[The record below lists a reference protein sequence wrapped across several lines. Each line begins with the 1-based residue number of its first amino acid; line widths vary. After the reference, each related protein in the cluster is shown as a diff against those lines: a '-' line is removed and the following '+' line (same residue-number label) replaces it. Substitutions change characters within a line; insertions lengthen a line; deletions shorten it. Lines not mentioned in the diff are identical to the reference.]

1 MDEYFIVIYE
11 WIRLFFHV
19 GLYPYLGTL
28 FYTFIFA
35 AIWSASGFLAATIA
49 EMKGHN
55 VLLHFAGGLLVPY
68 AYPITLIFVLHEKFG
83 ENNDAGD
90 FNRLAAKLD
99 ATSFEMTEK
108 IKHNRLKKKL
118 DKLGVDADSEEA
130 KEIIAEEEKV
140 FAKHNALIA
149 ASTQEAMQPEPEEVP
164 VEELAEG
171 EVAPVEMGKAYLDS
185 IAVNEIGERCG
196 PFDLELKNG
205 NRIVAEVI
213 AGTMDDIA
221 IFETID
227 HNGKTKRIRMKYEN
241 IASCELRAKD

>member
-1 MDEYFIVIYE
+1 MNECFIVIYE

-19 GLYPYLGTL
+19 GLYPYWGTL
-28 FYTFIFA
+28 LYTFIFA
-35 AIWSASGFLAATIA
+35 VIWCASGFLAATIA

-68 AYPITLIFVLHEKFG
+68 VYPITLVFVLHEKFG
-83 ENNDAGD
+83 ENQDAD
-90 FNRLAAKLD
+90 NFNRLAAKLD
-99 ATSFEMTEK
+99 ATSFEITEK
-108 IKHNRLKKKL
+108 IKQNRIKKKL
-118 DKLGVDADSEEA
+118 DKLGIDIDSEEA
-130 KEIIAEEEKV
+130 KEILAEEEKV
-140 FAKHNALIA
+140 FAKHNAVIT
-149 ASTQEAMQPEPEEVP
+149 ASTQEDMPSEPEEP

-171 EVAPVEMGKAYLDS
+171 EDLPIVMGKAYFDS

-205 NRIVAEVI
+205 NMIVAEII
-213 AGTMDDIA
+213 AGTLDDIA

-241 IASCELRAKD
+241 IASCVLRARD

>member
-1 MDEYFIVIYE
+1 MNEYFIVIYE

-19 GLYPYLGTL
+19 GLYPYLGTM

-35 AIWSASGFLAATIA
+35 VIWGTSGFLAATIA

-68 AYPITLIFVLHEKFG
+68 VYPVTLIFILDEKFG
-83 ENNDAGD
+83 DNMVAGD
-90 FNRLAAKLD
+90 FNRLEAKLD
-99 ATSFEMTEK
+99 AASFAMTEK
-108 IKHNRLKKKL
+108 VKQNRLKKKL

-130 KEIIAEEEKV
+130 KEIIAEEAKV
-140 FAKHNALIA
+140 FAKHNA
-149 ASTQEAMQPEPEEVP
+149 AMAESKPEEQLQKP
-164 VEELAEG
+164 ELAVEKLAEG

-185 IAVNEIGERCG
+185 VAVNEIGERCG

-205 NRIVAEVI
+205 SKIVIEAI
-213 AGTMDDIA
+213 AGTLDDLA

-227 HNGKTKRIRMKYEN
+227 HNGNTKRIRMKYDN
-241 IASCELRAKD
+241 IALCELRVTD